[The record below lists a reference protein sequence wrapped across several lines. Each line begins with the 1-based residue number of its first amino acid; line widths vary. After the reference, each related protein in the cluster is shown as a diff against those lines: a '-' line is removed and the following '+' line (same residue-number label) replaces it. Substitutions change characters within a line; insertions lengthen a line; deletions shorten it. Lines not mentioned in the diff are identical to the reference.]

1 MRSFSSSSLGMPL
14 SAKLLLR
21 EGAGWGSWSFQDIG
35 VPKPELG
42 HERVEGVGSETE
54 ETLA

>member
-1 MRSFSSSSLGMPL
+1 MPL

-35 VPKPELG
+35 VPKLELG